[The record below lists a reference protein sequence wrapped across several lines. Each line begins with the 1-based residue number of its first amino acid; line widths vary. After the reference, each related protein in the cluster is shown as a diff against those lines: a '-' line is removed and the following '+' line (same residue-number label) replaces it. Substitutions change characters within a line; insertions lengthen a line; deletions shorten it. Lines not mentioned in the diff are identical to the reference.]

1 MRTRQQQLILDMTLH
16 RISEAEFLRETG
28 IARSGASAFAL
39 KMLEEAYGHKSEDD
53 VECGLLLAF
62 TFGFSPEFVDAL
74 IRLSDAD
81 WHHSHEDVVMA
92 LDDLR
97 DRRAI
102 DAFYR
107 AALKLHPY
115 LDYDDARAL
124 AEKAIWALGNL
135 ADPIADEKL
144 RQLARSDHAIVREYA
159 TRQLQRREAAES

>member
-1 MRTRQQQLILDMTLH
+1 MRTRQQKLILDMTLH
-16 RISEAEFLRETG
+16 RISEDEFLRETR
-28 IARSGASAFAL
+28 IARGDASTFAL
-39 KMLEEAYGHKSEDD
+39 KMLEEAHGQKSEDD

-62 TFGFSPEFVDAL
+62 TFGLSRECVDTL

-92 LDDLR
+92 LDELR
-97 DRRAI
+97 DKRAI

-115 LDYDDARAL
+115 LEYDDDRAL
-124 AEKAIWALGNL
+124 AGKAIWALGNL

-144 RQLARSDHAIVREYA
+144 RQLAQSDHAIVRKYA
-159 TRQLQRREAAES
+159 TNQLHHRGIAK

>member
-16 RISEAEFLRETG
+16 RISEDEFLREMR
-28 IARSGASAFAL
+28 IARGDASAFAL
-39 KMLEEAYGHKSEDD
+39 KMLEEAHGQRSEDD

-62 TFGFSPEFVDAL
+62 TFGLSREFVDTL

-92 LDDLR
+92 LDNLR
-97 DRRAI
+97 DKRAI

-115 LDYDDARAL
+115 LEYDDDRAL
-124 AEKAIWALGNL
+124 AGKALWALGNL

-144 RQLARSDHAIVREYA
+144 RQLARSDQAIVREYA
-159 TRQLQRREAAES
+159 TKQLHHRGIAS